1 VNLEDWRIDRAAI
14 RLGGGTTTLPDDN
27 VIQVRGHVRRI
38 DAPAYVFA
46 WHMLRKAAP
55 DTHPDVDISS
65 DELAFGERVYDD
77 ASVQVTAG
85 TANPAASALRIEAPS
100 LGVLSGTLLPD
111 PKSVAFN
118 DLRLKKQAL
127 TGTGSLR
134 CADDLASCRAEFAL
148 DSTDVSASLADLG
161 FRPDLSAARGAL
173 SGEIAWRPRQDAPWL
188 GSATG
193 TLSMRFEDGVARSPD
208 ASPGRPLALLTV
220 PALLDG
226 IAAGELKFRRLD
238 GHFQLHDGQA
248 STSDLHFD
256 GDAEILVRGRTGLLT
271 GDYDH
276 EAWVLRGEERLPA
289 SMRRLASTPRVAAA
303 WLTLRELIGGDAASR
318 SRIVLRLRGP
328 WNEPTVTVE

>member
-1 VNLEDWRIDRAAI
+1 
-14 RLGGGTTTLPDDN
+14 
-27 VIQVRGHVRRI
+27 
-38 DAPAYVFA
+38 
-46 WHMLRKAAP
+46 
-55 DTHPDVDISS
+55 
-65 DELAFGERVYDD
+65 
-77 ASVQVTAG
+77 
-85 TANPAASALRIEAPS
+85 
-100 LGVLSGTLLPD
+100 
-111 PKSVAFN
+111 
-118 DLRLKKQAL
+118 
-127 TGTGSLR
+127 
-134 CADDLASCRAEFAL
+134 
-148 DSTDVSASLADLG
+148 
-161 FRPDLSAARGAL
+161 
-173 SGEIAWRPRQDAPWL
+173 
-188 GSATG
+188 
-193 TLSMRFEDGVARSPD
+193 MRFEDGVARSPD

-220 PALLDG
+220 PALLNG
-226 IAAGELKFRRLD
+226 IAAGDLKFRRLD